1 MLRCGL
7 ICAMAG
13 AGLVLALLSLQLGL
27 LAFRM
32 GHWPNYAIWH
42 DWLGSL
48 ATIWHSTPSLQDI
61 PAIVADE
68 WLLEIGYMN
77 YAFGR
82 GLSEWSVVLVP
93 AKALAVFA
101 IGVLGA
107 LNLMMARGCAWSV
120 RGTGAAAV
128 GAGTLLAGLANITMT
143 WVVCCAAPTWVVGL
157 AILGLGIST
166 SLSLI
171 PLGPW
176 LQVAGF
182 ALLLVGPL
190 LLRRRHDAAAAPHN
204 REVACLPMS

>member
-1 MLRCGL
+1 MLRRGL

-13 AGLVLALLSLQLGL
+13 IGLVAALLALQLGL
-27 LAFRM
+27 LALRM

-48 ATIWHSTPSLQDI
+48 ATIWHSTPSLRDI

-68 WLLEIGYMN
+68 WLLEVGYMN
-77 YAFGR
+77 YGFGR
-82 GLSEWSVVLVP
+82 GISEWSVVLVP

-101 IGVLGA
+101 IGALAALG
-107 LNLMMARGCAWSV
+107 LQTTRDCPWMA
-120 RGTGAAAV
+120 RGTGAAAIGSGV
-128 GAGTLLAGLANITMT
+128 ALAGLANITMT

-166 SLSLI
+166 SLSLV

-176 LQVAGF
+176 LQIAGF
-182 ALLLVGPL
+182 ALLLVVPL
-190 LLRRRHDAAAAPHN
+190 LLRRRPQAAAVPH
-204 REVACLPMS
+204 REVACLPTS